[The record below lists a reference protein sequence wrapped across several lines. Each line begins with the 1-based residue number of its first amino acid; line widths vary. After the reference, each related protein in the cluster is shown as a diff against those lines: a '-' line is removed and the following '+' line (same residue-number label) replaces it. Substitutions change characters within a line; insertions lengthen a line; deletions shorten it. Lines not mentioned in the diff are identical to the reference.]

1 MGENELH
8 DAAAICDEGEPPFLG
23 QRDDAFRGFH
33 VLQQTR
39 LSKPKVLRPGEP
51 N

>member
-1 MGENELH
+1 MGNDELH

-33 VLQQTR
+33 VL
-39 LSKPKVLRPGEP
+39 
-51 N
+51 